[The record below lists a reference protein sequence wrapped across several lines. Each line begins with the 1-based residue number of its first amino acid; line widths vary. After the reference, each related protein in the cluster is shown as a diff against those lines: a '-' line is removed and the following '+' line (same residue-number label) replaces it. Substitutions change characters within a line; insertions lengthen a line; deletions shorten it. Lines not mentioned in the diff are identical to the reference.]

1 MFQRKGYHER
11 CDVWSIG
18 VMVYIMLC
26 GRRPFE
32 RIDIPNQPEASEASL
47 ISSILL
53 GRFHFNHAPF
63 RDVSDAAI
71 HFICC
76 CFEPYNDRRLSAQA
90 LMSHPWLASKDF
102 KAPSE
107 ILNDFSSNASIHHD
121 NSNTMSKGLQ
131 SDGASSELSVA
142 NAESQANYAKRT
154 DFNRTSMLGV
164 AFSISPNKTREFRKL
179 FQEMD
184 TDNTGF
190 LDRSEFFQAVKKATT
205 GSKDTDVSGD
215 VNALFDMMDIDG
227 NNQLSFLE
235 FLAATIDPRSV
246 DIQDMNQV
254 DCVVL
259 HPRMSQ
265 FLIASVVL
273 HRRSDCWTRRREDTS
288 RSTISSPSYAPRPTP
303 TLAARLRQWCSKMSL
318 RRTYIALMTRRAPPT
333 STRGWALSRE
343 PYRRWST

>member
-1 MFQRKGYHER
+1 
-11 CDVWSIG
+11 
-18 VMVYIMLC
+18 MVYIMLC

-71 HFICC
+71 HFVCC

-90 LMSHPWLASKDF
+90 LMSHPWLVSKDF
-102 KAPSE
+102 RAPSE
-107 ILNDFSSNASIHHD
+107 ILNDFSSNASIHNSYD
-121 NSNTMSKGLQ
+121 SSNTISKGLQ
-131 SDGASSELSVA
+131 NDGISSELSVA
-142 NAESQANYAKRT
+142 NSESQANYAKRT

-164 AFSISPNKTREFRKL
+164 AFSIPPNKTREFRKL

-190 LDRSEFFQAVKKATT
+190 LDRGEFFEAVKKVTT
-205 GSKDTDVSGD
+205 GKKDIDVSGD

-254 DCVVL
+254 SALQSHIITTGTHGIVL
-259 HPRMSQ
+259 P
-265 FLIASVVL
+265 FI
-273 HRRSDCWTRRREDTS
+273 RRSDCWTRRREGTS
-288 RSTISSPSYAPRPTP
+288 QSTISSPFYTPHPTP
-303 TLAARLRQWCSKMSL
+303 IRAAIL
-318 RRTYIALMTRRAPPT
+318 RR
-333 STRGWALSRE
+333 
-343 PYRRWST
+343 